1 MTLTSSCEMR
11 RGVESYHHVGI
22 SEGNR
27 VPDPVLLEGLAVNY
41 SDLKSPH
48 TGHGIQG
55 NCIPP
60 KSAVQHIAAVFPIAV
75 GARKGGVRV
84 GNAVGLAKIGTLG

>member
-48 TGHGIQG
+48 TGQGIQG
-55 NCIPP
+55 NRIPP
-60 KSAVQHIAAVFPIAV
+60 KLAVQHIATVLFIAV

-84 GNAVGLAKIGTLG
+84 GNAIGLAKIGTLG